1 MLKHIV
7 RLVFLMSLTAPL
19 PAIAGEKTAKCPTPE
34 EIVQV
39 MGKLSQNKVVVK
51 EVRPGA
57 VEGLCDVYLT
67 VEGKGTVVYTDSGG
81 RFIITGRILDTVEGR
96 DLTREAMAEFN
107 RFTPEE
113 MKKLESLTALTLGKS
128 GPVVYFVTD
137 PM

>member
-1 MLKHIV
+1 MLKQIV
-7 RLVFLMSLTAPL
+7 RLVFLLILTASL
-19 PAIAGEKTAKCPTPE
+19 PAIAGEKKVKCPAPE
-34 EIVQV
+34 EIART
-39 MGKLSQNKVVVK
+39 MGTLSRNKVEVK
-51 EVRPGA
+51 EIRPGA
-57 VEGLCDVYLT
+57 VEGLCDVFLT
-67 VEGKGTVVYTDSGG
+67 IEGKGTVVYTDSSG

>member
-1 MLKHIV
+1 MLKQIV
-7 RLVFLMSLTAPL
+7 RLVFLMSLATSL
-19 PAIAGEKTAKCPTPE
+19 PAIAGEKTVKCPAPE
-34 EIVQV
+34 EIART
-39 MGKLSQNKVVVK
+39 MGTLSRNKV
-51 EVRPGA
+51 EVEEIRPGA
-57 VEGLCDVYLT
+57 VEGLCDVFLT
-67 VEGKGTVVYTDSGG
+67 IEGKGTVVYTDSSG